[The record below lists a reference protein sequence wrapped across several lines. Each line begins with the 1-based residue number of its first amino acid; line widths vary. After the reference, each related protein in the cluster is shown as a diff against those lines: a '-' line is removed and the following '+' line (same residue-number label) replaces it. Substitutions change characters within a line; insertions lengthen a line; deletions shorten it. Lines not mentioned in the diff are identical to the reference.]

1 MKFLGLVVFGV
12 LFGVTISQLEIPGLI
27 LPDVEYEIEHNV
39 VKPVPPHGTC
49 YNNKAIT
56 CTTPGVKIQSHSVNP
71 CLQCICHE
79 DQTILCCRIV
89 PEPKVRCPHFCTL
102 TQDQETCE
110 FNLEHHRPGACHIK
124 GWYYSDVGDLFGGGS
139 YTPAP

>member
-49 YNNKAIT
+49 YNNSKSYLLCFLPSSHLIIGCIT
-56 CTTPGVKIQSHSVNP
+56 MK
-71 CLQCICHE
+71 
-79 DQTILCCRIV
+79 
-89 PEPKVRCPHFCTL
+89 
-102 TQDQETCE
+102 
-110 FNLEHHRPGACHIK
+110 
-124 GWYYSDVGDLFGGGS
+124 W
-139 YTPAP
+139 